1 MKGRPLQKLL
11 QYTIKKGDTL
21 SAIARDNNIDLLD
34 LLEANKQIKNP
45 DVIYADDTLNIPQ
58 RVMPEKKV
66 VGFDVDAPPAKK
78 IDVEMS
84 DLIPKKETR
93 FPVRGGTKPKDKSE
107 SELIKTAKVFGI
119 NIDESVARDFEK
131 RGGVVKD
138 RVVPLFVRQFAYDSF
153 GGDDDITA
161 SDFSRDEY
169 QVVQQAVADSI
180 NNNKNTIDYNTL
192 RNVGATKGDV
202 RTNNFDW
209 FNPADSVQMTLGQAN
224 IVVEDNG
231 DIYVRDQYNWNDGGD
246 KEKRYKTSLHN
257 DRGYLPLTEA
267 SSFNNLVYRF
277 ARNFKTLTGR
287 GEGEG
292 SKVNVYIG
300 NMDNIGRR
308 NFAIGGVAK
317 ALSGTITNAASKR
330 GQKLRKSYLDRKH
343 LEKLDETVGER
354 FVSLT
359 MIKDL
364 LEDGDINIS
373 EAIDYLKAA
382 GYKKSVINKFIR
394 PYKEIGL
401 S

>member
-119 NIDESVARDFEK
+119 DIDESVARDFEK

-202 RTNNFDW
+202 RTNNF
-209 FNPADSVQMTLGQAN
+209 
-224 IVVEDNG
+224 
-231 DIYVRDQYNWNDGGD
+231 
-246 KEKRYKTSLHN
+246 
-257 DRGYLPLTEA
+257 
-267 SSFNNLVYRF
+267 
-277 ARNFKTLTGR
+277 
-287 GEGEG
+287 
-292 SKVNVYIG
+292 
-300 NMDNIGRR
+300 
-308 NFAIGGVAK
+308 
-317 ALSGTITNAASKR
+317 
-330 GQKLRKSYLDRKH
+330 
-343 LEKLDETVGER
+343 
-354 FVSLT
+354 
-359 MIKDL
+359 
-364 LEDGDINIS
+364 
-373 EAIDYLKAA
+373 
-382 GYKKSVINKFIR
+382 
-394 PYKEIGL
+394 
-401 S
+401 